1 MKTHIIALWQRV
13 LTLGMVCAL
22 PLLATSSGK
31 SPSQNLVDSFGALS
45 NEQLMLSDEQF
56 KTIENKRVDIID
68 IMRAHERDIRD
79 KSTEEKILYY
89 QHLLEANHIP
99 VRSMPYKSQDY
110 IEARF
115 IDEPES
121 KRMKHAKSYSIADRK
136 SGAFSGVML
145 GVANLTQN
153 YQDGLYNRINNV
165 PKDEAGFVCTDTD
178 KSGCKISGI
187 FHNGEQGIDFVSN
200 LFAFGGGFGYQ
211 RFFNPFLGT
220 RLYGDGLLSAGTER
234 IGEEA
239 VGSFYYVLGGMN
251 VDVLAELP
259 FSIFGTLG
267 ENRVLKDMAVGLYG
281 GLSIGVLL
289 FFDQANENLAKY
301 TNGLTSKDV
310 LWNYLLQVDY
320 GFNLGASFSLTS
332 RYKLDFGAKIPM
344 SAVGLPSEL
353 RLGLE
358 STASYSNGESIVSK
372 DIVITRTP
380 FWYAS
385 FIMLF

>member
-1 MKTHIIALWQRV
+1 MCINQALKILSLNGFLALMALSQCYGLSAAEGLSNDELLLDEKSFATLENRRV
-13 LTLGMVCAL
+13 DVIEILRAQERSLQ
-22 PLLATSSGK
+22 GK
-31 SPSQNLVDSFGALS
+31 STQ
-45 NEQLMLSDEQF
+45 
-56 KTIENKRVDIID
+56 
-68 IMRAHERDIRD
+68 
-79 KSTEEKILYY
+79 EKIKHYEK
-89 QHLLEANHIP
+89 LLRANGITP
-99 VRSMPYKSQDY
+99 EPMPYKSGDY
-110 IEARF
+110 IQARF
-115 IDEPES
+115 PHADPS
-121 KRMKHAKSYSIADRK
+121 KKADLSRYYTSADKK
-136 SGAFSGVML
+136 SGAFASVML
-145 GVANLTQN
+145 GTSTLTQR
-153 YQDGLYNRINNV
+153 YQDGLYNKTNNV

-234 IGEEA
+234 IGKEA

-289 FFDQANENLAKY
+289 FFDQANENLTKY

-332 RYKLDFGAKIPM
+332 RYKLDFGAKVPM

>member
-1 MKTHIIALWQRV
+1 MLGDRSVVARSFGRALASV
-13 LTLGMVCAL
+13 
-22 PLLATSSGK
+22 LLAVVCLCADT
-31 SPSQNLVDSFGALS
+31 PNALS
-45 NEQLMLSDEQF
+45 NDTLLLDK
-56 KTIENKRVDIID
+56 KTLESLLDGQESKRVDVVEIL
-68 IMRAHERDIRD
+68 RAKERDLQG
-79 KSTEEKILYY
+79 KSTQEKIEHYEK
-89 QHLLEANHIP
+89 LLRANGITP
-99 VRSMPYKSQDY
+99 EPMPYKSGDY
-110 IEARF
+110 IQARF
-115 IDEPES
+115 ANADSS
-121 KRMKHAKSYSIADRK
+121 KKADLSRYYTSADKK
-136 SGAFSGVML
+136 SGAFASIMTGTST
-145 GVANLTQN
+145 LTQH
-153 YQDGLYNRINNV
+153 YQDGLYNKTNNV

-178 KSGCKISGI
+178 KSGCKISGV
-187 FHNGEQGIDFVSN
+187 FSNGEQGVELVSN

-211 RFFNPFLGT
+211 RFFNPYLGS

-259 FSIFGTLG
+259 FSLFAGQ
-267 ENRVLKDMAVGLYG
+267 NRVLKDMAVGLYG

-289 FFDQANENLAKY
+289 LFDQANENLLKH

-320 GFNLGASFSLTS
+320 GFNLGVSFSLTS

-358 STASYSNGESIVSK
+358 SPASYSNGETLVSK

>member
-1 MKTHIIALWQRV
+1 MLGDRSVVARSFGRV
-13 LTLGMVCAL
+13 LASVLLVVVCLCADT
-22 PLLATSSGK
+22 P
-31 SPSQNLVDSFGALS
+31 NALS
-45 NEQLMLSDEQF
+45 NDTLLLDK
-56 KTIENKRVDIID
+56 KTLESLLDGQESKRVDVVEIL
-68 IMRAHERDIRD
+68 RAKERDLQG
-79 KSTEEKILYY
+79 KSTQEKIEHYEK
-89 QHLLEANHIP
+89 LL
-99 VRSMPYKSQDY
+99 RSNGITPAPMPYKSGDY
-110 IEARF
+110 IQARF
-115 IDEPES
+115 ANADSS
-121 KRMKHAKSYSIADRK
+121 KKTHLSKYYTSADKK
-136 SGAFSGVML
+136 SGAFASVMIGASHL
-145 GVANLTQN
+145 SQLYT
-153 YQDGLYNRINNV
+153 DGLYNKTNNV

-178 KSGCKISGI
+178 KSGCKTSGV
-187 FHNGEQGIDFVSN
+187 FSNGEQGIELVSN

-211 RFFNPFLGT
+211 KFFNPYLGS
-220 RLYGDGLLSAGTER
+220 RLYGDGLLSAGKER
-234 IGEEA
+234 IKDQA

-259 FSIFGTLG
+259 FSLFAGQ
-267 ENRVLKDMAVGLYG
+267 NRVLKDMAVGLYG

-289 FFDQANENLAKY
+289 LFDQANENLVKH

-358 STASYSNGESIVSK
+358 SPVRYSNGETLVSK
-372 DIVITRTP
+372 DIVIKRTP